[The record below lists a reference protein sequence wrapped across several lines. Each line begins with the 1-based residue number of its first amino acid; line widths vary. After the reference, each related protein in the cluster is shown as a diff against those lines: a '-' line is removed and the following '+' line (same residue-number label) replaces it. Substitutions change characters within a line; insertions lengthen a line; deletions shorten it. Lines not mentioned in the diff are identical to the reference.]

1 MTSAEIAFKNVVKQN
16 PKKQLTPLER
26 FLLPNPQW
34 REGYECFLALFGK
47 PIGWIVLCGERTRHQ
62 VIRLDR
68 RQNCLFFSQSGEHQ
82 RECEAFI
89 TKFTDQLVH
98 NEETSE
104 KLPLCYRC
112 AFGKSCIVFPLRYL
126 GALKGFL
133 VFCCVKRSEKEI
145 RQLMAPFYFFLAS
158 QVELAF
164 KNFELNNFYETVH
177 PRALALSTMH
187 SVHRVISSSLRLKE
201 LLPRIGRLSAQ
212 ILKANGCSIMLTD
225 PQRQYLVPF
234 FSFGAHPKFIHKQR
248 VRISRGLEGRIAE
261 TGEFCLQNRYIAV
274 PFIEDDVVGVM
285 TLWGKADGQFF
296 SRTDLEILKS
306 LSEQAV
312 VAIKNAQL
320 FEQTEELTL
329 GSIKT
334 INELLERHFG
344 GERSHLEVVGEV
356 AVEVGKSL
364 ELSGQELVHVE
375 RAILLLD
382 TGQLALTDRTWQK
395 KSQLT
400 QKELEEVR
408 SIPIRGANLLR
419 SITSLK
425 PVIPIIMHRHER
437 YDGKGYPQGLKGE
450 EIPIGA
456 RIVSVVDSF
465 MAMIS
470 KRHYKQQL
478 SAKEALDEIVK
489 YKGAQF
495 DPRVV
500 DAFLKV
506 MKDRNLQEKVMRS
519 IKADSTITNVRNG
532 GN

>member
-1 MTSAEIAFKNVVKQN
+1 MMLLKNTANKRVQPTKSS
-16 PKKQLTPLER
+16 LTPLER

-34 REGYECFLALFGK
+34 QEGYEAFSKLFGN
-47 PIGWIVLCGERTRHQ
+47 PLGWMVLNEENGKQ
-62 VIRLDR
+62 KMIRLGR
-68 RQNCLFFSQSGEHQ
+68 RQNCPFFVKSGEHQ

-89 TKFTDQLVH
+89 AKFADQLSHDEV
-98 NEETSE
+98 TAE

-112 AFGKSCIVFPLRYL
+112 MFGKNSVVFPFRYL
-126 GALKGFL
+126 GAAKGFL
-133 VFCCVKRSEKEI
+133 IFCFVKRSDREM
-145 RQLMAPFYFFLAS
+145 RQFMMPFNYFLTT

-187 SVHRVISSSLRLKE
+187 SVHRVINSSLRLKE
-201 LLPRIGRLSAQ
+201 LLPRIGRLGAQ
-212 ILKANGCSIMLTD
+212 ILKAQGCSIMLTD
-225 PQRQYLVPF
+225 AQRRYLVPF
-234 FSFGAHPKFIHKQR
+234 FSIGTHPKFIHKQKI
-248 VRISRGLEGRIAE
+248 RIGSGLEGHIAE

-285 TLWGKADGQFF
+285 TLWGKTDQQVFT
-296 SRTDLEILKS
+296 RTDLEILKS

-334 INELLERHFG
+334 LNELLERHFG
-344 GERSHLEVVGEV
+344 GQRRHNELVGLI
-356 AVEVGKSL
+356 AIEVGKRL
-364 ELSGQELVHVE
+364 GLSGEELVHIE
-375 RAILLLD
+375 RSILLLN
-382 TGQLALTDRTWQK
+382 TGQLALTERTWQK
-395 KSQLT
+395 KEKLT
-400 QKELEEVR
+400 KREFEEVR
-408 SIPIRGANLLR
+408 SIPMRGANLLR

-450 EIPIGA
+450 DIPIGA

-465 MAMIS
+465 TAMVS

-478 SAKEALDEIVK
+478 SIHDAIEEIEKNRAV
-489 YKGAQF
+489 QF
-495 DPRVV
+495 DPHVV
-500 DAFLKV
+500 DCFLKV
-506 MKDRNLQEKVMRS
+506 VKERHIHDKIICCIAGDHEFPKQE
-519 IKADSTITNVRNG
+519 
-532 GN
+532 